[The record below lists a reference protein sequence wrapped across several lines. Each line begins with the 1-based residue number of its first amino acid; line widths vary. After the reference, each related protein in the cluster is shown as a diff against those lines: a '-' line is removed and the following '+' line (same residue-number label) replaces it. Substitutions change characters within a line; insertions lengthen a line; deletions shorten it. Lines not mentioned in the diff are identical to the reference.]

1 MNART
6 ILAAGLAALVTVAV
20 SAQAQER
27 SAAAWTVPDI
37 GALPDDKFGKM
48 VRLGRELVERTYAH
62 LGPEVVDPAKR
73 YAGNNLSCNT
83 CHLDAG
89 ARKFGNPFIG
99 ASADFPQYRPRE
111 DAIGTIEDRINGC
124 MERSMNGRKLPVD
137 SQEMKAMSAYMKFM
151 STGVPVGARIEGRGT
166 LKMKL
171 LDRAADP
178 VAGRNVYAQ
187 YCTSCHGADGAGVR
201 AGRAG
206 DALGYTFPPLW
217 GADTYNTGAGMH
229 RVILAANFIKSNMPK
244 GVTHESPMLTDEQA
258 FDVAAYINS
267 QARPEKANLDADFP
281 ARKNKPVDAAFAP
294 YRTGFSAEQ
303 HKYGPFKPI
312 VAAREQEIK
321 AVAK

>member
-1 MNART
+1 MLNTWLMSLARTGRAGSNQRGEVIMNART

-27 SAAAWTVPDI
+27 SAAAWTVPEI
-37 GALPDDKFGKM
+37 GTLPDDKFGKM

-178 VAGRNVYAQ
+178 VAGRDVYTQ
-187 YCTSCHGADGAGVR
+187 YCTSCHGADATNG
-201 AGRAG
+201 
-206 DALGYTFPPLW
+206 L
-217 GADTYNTGAGMH
+217 
-229 RVILAANFIKSNMPK
+229 
-244 GVTHESPMLTDEQA
+244 
-258 FDVAAYINS
+258 
-267 QARPEKANLDADFP
+267 
-281 ARKNKPVDAAFAP
+281 
-294 YRTGFSAEQ
+294 
-303 HKYGPFKPI
+303 
-312 VAAREQEIK
+312 
-321 AVAK
+321 